1 MPINTRKLQDKMKEC
16 NMTQSNLAKLIGI
29 SKSTM
34 SRKVSGESELSVSQ
48 AFKMCYA
55 LNIDNPQSIFLP

>member
-1 MPINTRKLQDKMKEC
+1 MAIDTRKLQDTLKER
-16 NMTQSNLAKLIGI
+16 NMTQNELAKLIGV

-48 AFKMCYA
+48 AFKMCHV
-55 LNIDNPQSIFLP
+55 LNIDNPQNIFLP